1 MNRAARSFL
10 CVLMPVA
17 ALGSSQSPVVSSCLR
32 ADGNTYPARFSAVR
46 VSNVSYGQEMT
57 MTFTVTT
64 DEELGDQPTLTIDIL
79 KPHAYDMSCQRN
91 FGSCEFPMCGLPED
105 EKSNRLM
112 DPLDW
117 KCPVLPGK
125 YVITIAATVPNEAEF
140 VKRIKTCRGGE
151 IGDQS
156 VCFAKAAEHN
166 AARQRRRQDRNNVVP
181 VLMTVQN
188 GGEPVGCNA
197 FYMTVSE

>member
-57 MTFTVTT
+57 MTFTMAT

-79 KPHAYDMSCQRN
+79 KPYAYDMSCRKN

-105 EKSNRLM
+105 EQSNRLM
-112 DPLDW
+112 DPLHSE
-117 KCPVLPGK
+117 CPVLPGK

-140 VKRIKTCRGGE
+140 VKRIKVHMHRTGPGR
-151 IGDQS
+151 
-156 VCFAKAAEHN
+156 
-166 AARQRRRQDRNNVVP
+166 
-181 VLMTVQN
+181 
-188 GGEPVGCNA
+188 GCNIDQPPNITMLA
-197 FYMTVSE
+197 LQTPSHSQSSTEA